1 MMKRLFIKVYGK
13 VQGVGFRYYT
23 QQKAQQLGLKGWVRN
38 EMDGSVEIEAEGDEM
53 PLSELI
59 SFIKKGASPHGRVD
73 QIEVVEKEPKENE
86 KNLPS
91 NTN

>member
-1 MMKRLFIKVYGK
+1 MNKRFFIKVFGK

-53 PLSELI
+53 SLAELI
-59 SFIKKGASPHGRVD
+59 SFIKKGASPRGRVD
-73 QIEVVEKEPKENE
+73 KIQVVEKEPKESE
-86 KNLPS
+86 RKFTILY
-91 NTN
+91 